1 MSQTMFEKLELKDEK
16 NLLIQGLPS
25 TIEKQFVKL
34 SFSKNLTPLLKLRKI
49 DFALVFAVNQ
59 KQLNDIL
66 SEVLP
71 SLQINSK
78 LWVAYPKLTSK
89 IASDL
94 NRDCTWYYLQENGF
108 EQTNEVILDYCWS
121 AIRFTKVANA
131 KSALDPIDL
140 KKKKSRTAAALA

>member
-25 TIEKQFVKL
+25 TIEKQFAKL
-34 SFSKNLTPLLKLRKI
+34 SFSKNLTPLLKTRKI

-66 SEVLP
+66 CEVLP
-71 SLQINSK
+71 ALNANGK
-78 LWVAYPKLTSK
+78 LWVAYPKSTSK

-94 NRDCTWYYLQENGF
+94 NRDCTWGYLCENGF
-108 EQTNEVILDYCWS
+108 QQSSEVVLDYCWS
-121 AIRFTKVANA
+121 AIRFNRAAKV
-131 KSALDPIDL
+131 KSILDAEVP
-140 KKKKSRTAAALA
+140 KKKKTRTAAALA